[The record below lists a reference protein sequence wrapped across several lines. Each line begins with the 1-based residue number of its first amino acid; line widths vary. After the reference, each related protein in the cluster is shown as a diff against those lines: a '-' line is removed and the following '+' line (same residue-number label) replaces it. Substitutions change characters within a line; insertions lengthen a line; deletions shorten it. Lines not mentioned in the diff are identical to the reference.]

1 MIPALLAS
9 LEPAVTWIKVEKPT
23 FDLVGV
29 VLGSF
34 RLAGF
39 LLALALGLGILLGTA
54 LLRAR
59 RRPRS
64 SPIEA
69 VSLHLG
75 PHEAH
80 AAPGDLTHPPRPA
93 GA

>member
-1 MIPALLAS
+1 MSTSLYLA
-9 LEPAVTWIKVEKPT
+9 LEPIVTWIKVDKPT

-39 LLALALGLGILLGTA
+39 LLLLALGLGLLLGGA

-59 RRPRS
+59 RRNAT
-64 SPIEA
+64 PIES
-69 VSLHLG
+69 VSLRL
-75 PHEAH
+75 
-80 AAPGDLTHPPRPA
+80 DPR
-93 GA
+93 G